1 MSAEDTVG
9 GSTRVPRENLAVG
22 PTLRDLA
29 VVSVLGWALQLLAT
43 DLSALAALAGLA
55 GLYVIC
61 AVGVVLT
68 RFAPF
73 YLPSIAWISLL
84 GIAATLPFTPWG
96 DSVTALVADIDFLAL
111 SVPAL
116 AYAGLAIT
124 QREIDVV
131 KKSGWKLLLIA
142 VFVLASTYLGSAV
155 VADIVLRITG

>member
-1 MSAEDTVG
+1 MSAEDTAS
-9 GSTRVPRENLAVG
+9 GSTRIPREKIAVV

-29 VVSVLGWALQLLAT
+29 LVSVLGWALQLLAT
-43 DLSALAALAGLA
+43 DISALAAVGGMA
-55 GLYVIC
+55 GLYLIC
-61 AVGVVLT
+61 AGGIVLT

-96 DSVTALVADIDFLAL
+96 SAVTALVADIDFLAL

-116 AYAGLAIT
+116 AYAGLALT
-124 QREIDVV
+124 EREIDVV

-142 VFVLASTYLGSAV
+142 VFVLASTYIGSAV

>member
-1 MSAEDTVG
+1 MSAEETTS
-9 GSTRVPRENLAVG
+9 GSTRIPREKIAVG

-29 VVSVLGWALQLLAT
+29 LVSVLGLALQLLAT
-43 DLSALAALAGLA
+43 DISALAAAGGMA

-61 AVGVVLT
+61 AAGIVLT

-84 GIAATLPFTPWG
+84 GIVATLPFTPWG
-96 DSVTALVADIDFLAL
+96 SAVTSLVADIDFLAL

-116 AYAGLAIT
+116 AYAGLALT
-124 QREIDVV
+124 EREIDVV

-142 VFVLASTYLGSAV
+142 VFVLASTYIGSAV